1 MQIFK
6 HIVLVVILINLG
18 FVLFRLIA
26 SRKMEEDEAKKGL
39 RQKIKA
45 DAEKKPQKVG
55 LLPYNTTFPRYRPMA
70 EKNYREDDAK
80 EKSPSDGKENF
91 SDFDASHL
99 SESDK
104 EFLGHFQMKW

>member
-39 RQKIKA
+39 TKS
-45 DAEKKPQKVG
+45 DAEKNPQKVG
-55 LLPYNTTFPRYRPMA
+55 LLPYKATFPRYRPMA